1 MAPRGTS
8 RQTAEDGTVGE
19 ILSYCDGFAV
29 RYVLIGGREVLGKAE
44 KKRVVWNLHAVTTC
58 VSMYMYVICSLVNTT
73 LIFQKYSENTTE
85 TYFMC
90 P

>member
-29 RYVLIGGREVLGKAE
+29 RYVLIGGREVLGRAG
-44 KKRVVWNLHAVTTC
+44 KKRVVWNLL
-58 VSMYMYVICSLVNTT
+58 SMYMYVICSLVNTT